1 MRDSGCHGNRRRGNF
16 VPKSANGHQFSCGEK
31 QSAGCFRSGS
41 TDIRVKNLLACEPPF
56 RSTALRGCS
65 RHGSARTAPSA
76 RRLAL
81 AEKAPLNGWDL
92 CARWQRRPRIDRDV
106 VGFQNGIA
114 AAVSRSRLLGSTAVL
129 SKIPHCNSSKSVPN
143 RPLWGRR
150 GRFGTLLVQLECGIF
165 GRAAVRRSMSRP
177 DLVDGYPRLF
187 GQTRRRITTLRI
199 SV

>member
-31 QSAGCFRSGS
+31 QSAGCFRRGS

-114 AAVSRSRLLGSTAVL
+114 AAVFAESIAGGYDAPCPALIWWTVTRGSSDKHGVESRLCAFLYERVSSQEVVGWPL
-129 SKIPHCNSSKSVPN
+129 SC
-143 RPLWGRR
+143 
-150 GRFGTLLVQLECGIF
+150 
-165 GRAAVRRSMSRP
+165 
-177 DLVDGYPRLF
+177 PRD
-187 GQTRRRITTLRI
+187 TVAT
-199 SV
+199 